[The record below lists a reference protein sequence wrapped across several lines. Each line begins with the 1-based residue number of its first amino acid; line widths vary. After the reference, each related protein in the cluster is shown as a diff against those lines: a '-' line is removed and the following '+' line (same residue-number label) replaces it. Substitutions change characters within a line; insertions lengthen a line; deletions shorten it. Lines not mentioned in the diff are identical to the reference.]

1 MRYKPRGWLLFQ
13 SSTAAS
19 SSIHDDSR
27 LKRVSK
33 LPLNSEYCWLHQYL
47 FFLFC
52 YSKGKVLLV
61 FYKFSFSFF
70 SHPCF
75 TVVEHHSNL
84 SWTILGKYGKFSI
97 FLTSLSFII
106 ILCKAY
112 TTIFNNILS
121 WSSSISWPVIPLRKF
136 RFSYSTMVATCL
148 WVSPFFR
155 DQVSAVTKFP

>member
-1 MRYKPRGWLLFQ
+1 MRYKPRGWLHFQ

-19 SSIHDDSR
+19 SSIHDAR
-27 LKRVSK
+27 LKKVLN
-33 LPLNSEYCWLHQYL
+33 LPSNSEYCWLHQYL

-75 TVVEHHSNL
+75 TVVKHHSNL

-112 TTIFNNILS
+112 TTIFNNTLS
-121 WSSSISWPVIPLRKF
+121 CYLVFWKHIKYIKHFLSNWSRVAP
-136 RFSYSTMVATCL
+136 RFSIWL
-148 WVSPFFR
+148 NL
-155 DQVSAVTKFP
+155 